1 MSRLK
6 LTLTPPKPIYWFE
19 VTENKEH
26 NLSLLE
32 YLENLS
38 GVKVPQEDREYAI
51 NDMEVEHIFYN
62 HKMCIVLEDMYSDN
76 GTMIRLFGTEITLED
91 EQI

>member
-19 VTENKEH
+19 ATENKEH

-32 YLENLS
+32 YLEDLS

-51 NDMEVEHIFYN
+51 KEMMVGYILYN
-62 HKMCIVLEDMYSDN
+62 HEMCIVSDN
-76 GTMIRLFGTEITLED
+76 MCSNKGTMIRLFGTEITLED
-91 EQI
+91 E